1 MVAESKTFATIATF
15 VTLRGAPPDTALNRD
30 PFPIRSNLL

>member
-15 VTLRGAPPDTALNRD
+15 VTLRGTAQGADLNRD

>member
-15 VTLRGAPPDTALNRD
+15 VTLRVDPPDTHLNRD
-30 PFPIRSNLL
+30 PFPIRANLL